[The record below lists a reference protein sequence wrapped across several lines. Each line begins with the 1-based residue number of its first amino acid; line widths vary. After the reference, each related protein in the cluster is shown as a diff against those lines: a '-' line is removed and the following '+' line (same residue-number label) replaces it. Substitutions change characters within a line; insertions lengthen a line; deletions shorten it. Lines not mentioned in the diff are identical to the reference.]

1 MDKANLLIESCI
13 GTNLIS
19 TKENSLSE
27 SETE

>member
-1 MDKANLLIESCI
+1 MDKANLFIESCI
-13 GTNLIS
+13 GADSIS